1 MATPHRA
8 HHIIP
13 INLKISLRCR
23 HNIHA
28 VRTVDCRMEL
38 EGIQDESRMMWYAAR
53 RRINIRHEMQLSWSI
68 PTLNSVINQIQF
80 IDFYPRSDIQN
91 VFPPFWIIFVRCAFA
106 AMLNSRVSPFSKL
119 TRDQSE
125 TGWLPAAKQW
135 RDDPV
140 EWRDERR
147 GQRDRVVGNKK
158 TFSQIIMKGFHSVR
172 AISRVNYEKLI
183 KIRLIKEA
191 KKPFNSS
198 TPFTFFSLRTEI
210 TQEAFSRCRCQW
222 PAASQAGTT
231 NWLSSV
237 YSFIPN

>member
-80 IDFYPRSDIQN
+80 NDFYPRSDIR
-91 VFPPFWIIFVRCAFA
+91 VRRHAEF
-106 AMLNSRVSPFSKL
+106 
-119 TRDQSE
+119 QSE
-125 TGWLPAAKQW
+125 SILKTYTGPKWNGLTAGSQTMKRWSSGVEGRAA
-135 RDDPV
+135 
-140 EWRDERR
+140 
-147 GQRDRVVGNKK
+147 
-158 TFSQIIMKGFHSVR
+158 
-172 AISRVNYEKLI
+172 
-183 KIRLIKEA
+183 
-191 KKPFNSS
+191 
-198 TPFTFFSLRTEI
+198 
-210 TQEAFSRCRCQW
+210 W
-222 PAASQAGTT
+222 PARSGSGKQKDIFTDYYEG
-231 NWLSSV
+231 
-237 YSFIPN
+237 IPLCARHKPRKLRKTY